1 MHAPMRCYRHPDR
14 ETYVSC
20 SECGRPICTECM
32 TAAPVGQR
40 CPEHSGRP
48 QGVGRMTS
56 GVRRAAYEGG
66 TGIVTRVL
74 IAINVLV
81 YLAEL
86 ATGAGVNANSG
97 WIYEKGVLVSSA
109 IDSQRNIVGVAHG
122 EYWRLLTAAFLHY
135 GPIHIGLNMLALYW
149 FGTPVERYLGRF
161 RYLLVYL
168 VSGLAGSAGALLV
181 TPNSPTV
188 GASGAIFGI
197 MGAALV
203 LERQGAY
210 VLGGQAIGIIL
221 INLVFSFTFAGIS
234 IGGHI
239 GGLIGGALC
248 MLALSR
254 FGRGHGAYGRI
265 GAVGI
270 AGVAAVAIGSVVIAY
285 FRTRGYA

>member
-32 TAAPVGQR
+32 TPAPVGQR

-86 ATGAGVNANSG
+86 ATGAGINANSG

-109 IDSQRNIVGVAHG
+109 IDSHGTIVGG
-122 EYWRLLTAAFLHY
+122 
-135 GPIHIGLNMLALYW
+135 
-149 FGTPVERYLGRF
+149 
-161 RYLLVYL
+161 
-168 VSGLAGSAGALLV
+168 
-181 TPNSPTV
+181 
-188 GASGAIFGI
+188 
-197 MGAALV
+197 
-203 LERQGAY
+203 

-270 AGVAAVAIGSVVIAY
+270 AGVAAVAVASVVIAY